1 MGGRVGRTGVAV
13 SWMLLTLAFV
23 PDWSAGLARPG
34 TQRVPFKTGVRSFSW
49 QGIDWCGGQ
58 SGGDRGGALAA
69 QDKWSLCATF
79 G

>member
-1 MGGRVGRTGVAV
+1 MGVWEDRCSCAMDAV
-13 SWMLLTLAFV
+13 DT
-23 PDWSAGLARPG
+23 PEWSAGLARPG

-58 SGGDRGGALAA
+58 PGGDRGGALAA